1 MGEGCFGFG
10 CPPALVGRGEL
21 PRLLNGHFSLVT
33 LDRPFARLGAEHH
46 RPTGLAL
53 VSSSQ
58 LIRHNPRPSL
68 MLLRV
73 TSCSSAV
80 RSRRSRLPRN
90 RESRRTPRCTSHRN
104 NVSPFQLPTL
114 LPQSVFGFDNYIYA
128 TQTRQRNSQAR
139 CCTSLVGGSMVHRPS
154 TGSGRTIAGE
164 TPALRNLVR
173 LVHPLN

>member
-1 MGEGCFGFG
+1 MSG

-21 PRLLNGHFSLVT
+21 PRLLDGHFSLVT
-33 LDRPFARLGAEHH
+33 LDCSYARLGAEHH
-46 RPTGLAL
+46 CPAGLAL

-90 RESRRTPRCTSHRN
+90 RELPRTPRCTSHRN

-114 LPQSVFGFDNYIYA
+114 LPQSVFGCDNYIYA
-128 TQTRQRNSQAR
+128 IQTRQRNSQAPGVTAAPCR
-139 CCTSLVGGSMVHRPS
+139 GCIQPARWPHRSRACP
-154 TGSGRTIAGE
+154 T
-164 TPALRNLVR
+164 
-173 LVHPLN
+173 